1 MLVNLLIWSSGDRAV
16 KAPRMDQEGWTQRWA
31 VGGSPPPLAGQR
43 RPRPDPTRPVAP
55 CLWSPGVPRK
65 LRPRRP
71 GVRECRAAGGPAGVA
86 RWRSSRG
93 WKPGSRAPSI
103 LLPRGL
109 VCGVPVGSGRD
120 TWKAR
125 GRRPASSVQPRRAG
139 RGVRGR
145 GLRAAYVRLCGRP
158 HGHLPRGRR
167 RRGHGLRLPAVPVLS
182 RVPDL
187 AGRAPCPSC
196 HPALPGLWKH
206 LCEAPSP
213 GTPGAPSASPDRR
226 LTDKRRLSG
235 PERGWLLGIGGD
247 ARSVPVEKG
256 TPTRRGRCPRAGGGR
271 RAEGRRPMAVSVRG
285 AWCVA
290 LAPELLVPP
299 GRSGHIC
306 PSFTPWRNHSWDRFE
321 Y

>member
-1 MLVNLLIWSSGDRAV
+1 M
-16 KAPRMDQEGWTQRWA
+16 
-31 VGGSPPPLAGQR
+31 
-43 RPRPDPTRPVAP
+43 
-55 CLWSPGVPRK
+55 
-65 LRPRRP
+65 
-71 GVRECRAAGGPAGVA
+71 
-86 RWRSSRG
+86 
-93 WKPGSRAPSI
+93 
-103 LLPRGL
+103 
-109 VCGVPVGSGRD
+109 
-120 TWKAR
+120 
-125 GRRPASSVQPRRAG
+125 QPRRAG
-139 RGVRGR
+139 RGLRGR
-145 GLRAAYVRLCGRP
+145 GLRAAYVRLRGRP
-158 HGHLPRGRR
+158 HGHLPRSRR

-206 LCEAPSP
+206 LCEALSP

-235 PERGWLLGIGGD
+235 PERGWLLGIGGH

-290 LAPELLVPP
+290 LAPELLVPL

-306 PSFTPWRNHSWDRFE
+306 PPFTPWRNHSWDRFE